1 MDTVPIGDRSQWTH
15 DPLGAEMEG
24 DALYGRGSADA
35 KGSLAAI
42 LGAARLLAEEGI
54 PLKGELVVTAVSD
67 EEVGGAKGT
76 QTLLSEGHVRPDYAV
91 IGEITNNHLAVAEKG
106 VINFELVTRG
116 RTAHA
121 STPWAGVNAIGKM
134 LPLLQEVDRALREQ
148 CASGSHPLTPP
159 ASYNIG
165 VIEGGVKI
173 NVVPDTCRVC
183 IDRRTLPGESIDAA
197 IEALA
202 DVVREC
208 EARDP
213 ELVAELTVLRT
224 GTAFETPADC
234 LLVQRGQHVLRELG
248 LADALVGYEQASDG
262 RFFAEQGIPTVI
274 LGPGSPQQAHT
285 PDEHIDTRE
294 VVAAAKLYALLAAD
308 LLHPPG

>member
-1 MDTVPIGDRSQWTH
+1 
-15 DPLGAEMEG
+15 
-24 DALYGRGSADA
+24 
-35 KGSLAAI
+35 
-42 LGAARLLAEEGI
+42 
-54 PLKGELVVTAVSD
+54 
-67 EEVGGAKGT
+67 
-76 QTLLSEGHVRPDYAV
+76 
-91 IGEITNNHLAVAEKG
+91 
-106 VINFELVTRG
+106 
-116 RTAHA
+116 
-121 STPWAGVNAIGKM
+121 VNAIGKM
-134 LPLLQEVDRALREQ
+134 LSLLQEVERALREQ

-197 IEALA
+197 IEALG
-202 DVVREC
+202 DVVRQC
-208 EARDP
+208 RARDP

-224 GTAFETPADC
+224 GAAFETPADC

-274 LGPGSPQQAHT
+274 LGPGVPQQAHT

-294 VVAAAKLYALLAAD
+294 VVAAAKFYALLAAD
-308 LLHPPG
+308 LLRPPG